1 MSELDGVVQGMYDEG
16 IKPALIQ
23 EFVRRYNSKPK
34 TVAAVEPK
42 KEESL
47 VDSMYTST
55 ELHGSFKYDSLID
68 SDLIKT
74 RIENNPKYNGAIV
87 DIYEGGTN
95 QPKIRTPDGTVYSTY
110 KEGLKR
116 FEEYYKNRTKL
127 QERKDIALGNIGS
140 DRNHEKGQINSSRR
154 LKAAG
159 YEMQYEVYSSS
170 MFEGGITGEVDS
182 QWTNDATKMT
192 GNVIR
197 LMKDGVPV
205 PISFQEQK
213 TKDTWTTQNYS
224 IEDMALKYIYDN
236 ISNEDLTKVEAIN
249 IEDQELYRQKV
260 EEIQKNTAS
269 SINDN
274 DVTRDYLKSPAY
286 RDRFLDDIKES
297 GISEEGVEIVKGHIA
312 KYGQDLSS
320 LKQVLNSGDLRSLNA
335 TIKKRELNLTYE
347 KGKKVH
353 KKKMINS
360 RIPSFMT
367 AYTEGLSDEE
377 HGGMKAGAEQQQY
390 NQVIEQKRIKKKFEY
405 LQRAGERK
413 LKEKEILIKDISAE
427 AISKGVG
434 LDVVDGL
441 YIATGEDITAKEE
454 INARLKIFNSSMKRD
469 QKIFNE
475 DKDEIV
481 GKHGEWLLEND
492 LLYSQSDL
500 INRQYGNWNMFRAK
514 FGGRSKSLLLS
525 IPALLGDTQSVKWKQ
540 QIEESLSESVKLVPT
555 YDEAV
560 ASGQVFSYLVGNTA
574 DQAPNI
580 IAALVATYFGGTTAG
595 ATIFGIDSAASSWVE
610 TDSAVKTANKA
621 KLQLEDLEKYKDQID
636 YDDYKENKIALQ
648 NQIMAGDLTQGQ
660 RYGAAF
666 VSGGIEFGVAY
677 GLGKLNLGTAGWANK
692 MVGRTATAGTRELGE
707 AAFTSGWGAS
717 KNLLYTTLRD
727 QAGELVEEIT
737 IEGLTTISNSMILG
751 REMDFSTLDDV
762 AVSTIATGGMMGT
775 GNVYTAVVSHY
786 KTAPLRLKANEAF
799 TELEKIKD
807 RMATLP
813 KGKENDVYRA
823 QLKEQYLQQL
833 DIFGDITA
841 EMEVASMIGGSS
853 NLKALAKNSLNL
865 RGLNEE
871 AGVEVG
877 DTETDVNK
885 RREDHIK
892 TLNRA
897 EAEDFQNR
905 LDQATEEQIRL
916 QDVDFDSIDI
926 EDMFGVTGLAMEE
939 KLKKN
944 KKTWPKNR
952 KDQIIKIH
960 QALQKQAVDRNI
972 TYAKRQDKDGKIQK
986 FINQTI
992 YGDPN
997 YNGKRDKKAE
1007 NLVWQDL
1014 AKNLLIRQARATS
1027 LYKDGGK
1034 LSQTLLNTK
1043 ELSDI
1048 DVILA
1053 KDKKELELAI
1063 SRDENLSPEE
1073 KAKNIDLL
1081 RKGKVRG
1088 LISNGKYITLD
1099 KKSVDIALKNGDITQ
1114 GTVVSH
1120 EISHAIDALAMTKS
1134 ELTDFAEKL
1143 ESDISD
1149 RYSKVDVAAKRR
1161 LSTEI
1166 GDNGKPLYDL
1176 SKNFKDQ
1183 SDVAKDEY
1191 TKAVQ
1196 EAFQGGDF
1204 ANESMQL
1211 KQERQSSANKLRG
1224 IVPARFGG
1232 DYKFKSGQDATF
1244 YVANFIDSFNKGEM
1258 SKTAKRRIKARP
1270 GLLSRITQKKAIEKV
1285 EKKEKQ
1291 RYSDDTIGVKTEEF
1305 TVTQNDGTTVRYKAK
1320 TYLDGTVKFDMF
1332 KDNAWVP
1339 SSIVKLNVKP
1349 GKKITSKE
1357 AVEQIYG
1364 KNETVKLDKTE
1375 GWESLTS
1382 EKKWSRLTQEQK
1394 ERVDPKRAKE
1404 VKGETKFSKSNMQ
1417 GILTDFKAENKIE
1430 GDIKKDDKSAKRKL
1444 VGELLKGG
1452 ETNLQNSKLGQE
1464 AGGIIESIAKR
1475 LYDNIPKSE
1484 LAGVTRSEYKD
1495 RLLMDL
1501 ATMIEKEYSEVT
1513 VNKSG
1518 KTVRNTLDNFS
1529 SSRLNTRAG
1538 IVAKDMGVESS
1549 VDFGGLG
1556 FKTTLDDAKNIPS
1569 GDVLTKS
1576 EVQEKQINSIR
1587 RKIGIQK
1594 GSDFYNDIVD
1604 SVIVSL
1610 VSAGDVNSDTFKKD
1624 LQDAFANKLVN
1635 KLKNIMGT
1643 PKSAK
1648 YLKFLNDS
1656 KSGVYGKIGL
1666 ETLNQRFQHFTEAI
1680 VDDAGKQKRKGVE
1693 KSDMDLKVKSKT
1705 AGNAEFTKKPAT
1717 KQVLED
1723 WVNYFINPQSVTP
1736 GVGRADSRRNS
1747 LAEALSIELG
1757 FDATMEV
1764 LEDPATFAKLKA
1776 LVEFRGFEVADN
1788 YLALLGKKIDRAPG
1802 TKFSGKAG
1810 NTLFDFVNDQQSI
1823 LNLRDHLSKDKE
1835 ALNGANIS
1843 PILNSYIKTLPKGEQ
1858 LFLQPY
1864 VDQIIKN
1871 HKKVG
1876 KEITEKELREGLTE
1890 QQKILGSKIGFK
1902 FYDGVAQAIKEISNG
1917 TVTMIDLSIDGDD
1930 TGSNGFNDYKD
1941 GLTSFTKTLDPSV
1954 HGLSLLSQA
1963 LNGGSA
1969 QKFGKSK
1976 QKMLTPETRSL
1987 YGKDNKIKDYK
1998 GDIKQAKKIANVE
2011 EKVLTLVKKLPA
2023 NPTPQQIM
2031 QFKKDVDKIIPPIRR
2046 KAVQD
2051 FRDYFYNK
2059 LDAWINEAG
2068 IKPKEKLKRI
2078 AWAAKMLQINT
2089 NASSGIARQGAVI
2102 TSVTLDYSTTQVRAK
2117 TGKIRPFQQEHNIQ
2131 LLNFNMNILK
2141 GMFNNT
2147 FKRDYPIIADKYVQ
2161 TLLDADAQALLD
2173 STEGK
2178 MSKEVLAKYNVN
2190 KGKLAESIGKT
2201 SGFKGFRIGMDSE
2214 SMFMIALG
2222 NASRTVDLRTGLT
2235 FDKVIFNKINL
2246 NKTLD
2251 YLDGIAANI
2260 NKNMGN
2266 TQYSRKVLDNKNTIF
2281 TDATNTDLFNRILTK
2296 SVLGINPKSDIFMLA
2311 QRIDNKETYDKVK
2324 KANDTVLLN
2333 YGLST
2338 KQELKVLTEAEKINK
2353 LKTVDKA
2360 TKFSRKGDVEARG
2373 MSTFDFD
2380 ETAGI
2385 SDNFVIAKKDG
2396 ETRKITSTEWSSVG
2410 DQMLRQGWK
2419 MDFSDFNK
2427 VTNGRPGP
2435 LMQKLKNQ
2443 IKKYGNKNVFILT
2456 ARAAESAPAIKAY
2469 LESEGIDLDLKNI
2482 TGLGDST
2489 GEAKAMW
2496 MLEKFAEGYNDMY
2509 FVDDAIGNVKAVK
2522 NVLNQLDIK
2531 SKVVQTKFSGKA
2543 DLNIDFNQ
2551 ILEDTKGINAESRYS
2566 DALAKTKGASIGK
2579 YKFFLPPSAED
2590 FEGLMYPIL
2599 GRGKK
2604 GDAQKAWFNKH
2615 LFQPFAR
2622 ANRDINAA
2630 KQKVANEYRAL
2641 KKQNPS
2647 ARKKLKKQIPG
2658 SSFTYDHAA
2667 RVYLWNKAGFEIP
2680 GLSKRDQ
2687 VMLAKVIEEN
2697 IDVKAFADQLGQI
2710 SQQKDGYTKPSSN
2723 WVVETVASDLN
2734 NISQKV
2740 GRKEFLAEWI
2750 QNKKIIFSNENL
2762 NKLESVF
2769 GSNYREALEDM
2780 LYRMENGTN
2789 RSFGNNRLVN
2799 QYSNWVNNSVGAI
2812 MFFNM
2817 RSAVL
2822 QTLST
2827 VNFINWSDNNPLKAA
2842 AAFANQPQYWSD
2854 FSMIF
2859 NSDMLKQRR
2868 SGLKT
2873 DVNQAELAAALVGQ
2887 TNKAKAALNYLLK
2900 IGFTPTQIADSFAIS
2915 AGGATFYRNRVKT
2928 YLKQGMDNK
2937 AAENQAFE
2945 DFQEISEKTQQ
2956 SSRADLVS
2964 QQQASPLGRLILA
2977 FQNTPMQYTR
2987 LMKKAAIDL
2996 AKGRGDWKTNVSKL
3010 IYYGTVQNFIFSS
3023 LQSALFA
3030 TVFGSDEDDEDALDD
3045 KKVRIANTMVDS
3057 ILRGSGLTGAV
3068 ISTIKNIIMTFMKQ
3082 EEKGFM
3088 ADHTYTVLQAINL
3101 SPPIGSKARK
3111 LYSGIQTWRFNK
3123 DAIKHKGLS
3132 LDNPIW
3138 QGVGNVIDA
3147 GTNVPVGRLI
3157 QKLNN
3162 VSEALDS
3169 QNKTWQRI
3177 ALILGWNTW
3186 DLGVEDEELNAL
3198 KLELK
3203 NKKKKKKKTGT
3214 PYQQIM
3220 ESRKAKAKS
3229 KSKVSKY
3236 QQILNARIDKANKN

>member
-47 VDSMYTST
+47 ANSMYTST
-55 ELHGSFKYDSLID
+55 ELHPTFKYDSLID
-68 SDLIKT
+68 SDLLKK
-74 RIENNPKYNGAIV
+74 RIESNPKYNGAIV
-87 DIYEGGTN
+87 DIYEN
-95 QPKIRTPDGTVYSTY
+95 MVDKPKIRTPDGTVYSTA
-110 KEGLKR
+110 KEGLER
-116 FEEYYKNRTKL
+116 FEEYYKNRTPL

-213 TKDTWTTQNYS
+213 ENNFFSYS

-236 ISNEDLTKVEAIN
+236 ISDEDLTKVEAIN
-249 IEDQELYRQKV
+249 IEDQELYTQKV

-269 SINDN
+269 SINDD
-274 DVTRDYLKSPAY
+274 DVTKDYLKSPAY
-286 RDRFLDDIKES
+286 RDRFLDDVKES
-297 GISEEGVEIVKGHIA
+297 GISEKGVEIVKNHIA
-312 KYGQDLSS
+312 ENGQDLSS
-320 LKQVLNSGDLRSLNA
+320 LKNVLNPGDLRSLNTA
-335 TIKKRELNLTYE
+335 IKKRELNLTYE

-353 KKKMINS
+353 KKKMIDS
-360 RIPSFMT
+360 LIPSFMT
-367 AYTEGLSDEE
+367 AYTEDLSDEE
-377 HGGMKAGAEQQQY
+377 RGGLKAGAEQQQN
-390 NQVIEQKRIKKKFEY
+390 NQAIEQKRIKRKLEY

-413 LKEKEILIKDISAE
+413 LKEKEILIKDISVE
-427 AISKGVG
+427 AISKGIKI
-434 LDVVDGL
+434 DVVDDL
-441 YIATGEDITAKEE
+441 YVATGEDIVAKEE

-481 GKHGEWLLEND
+481 GDHGKWLLEND
-492 LLYSQSDL
+492 LLYSQNDL
-500 INRQYGNWNMFRAK
+500 INRQYGDWNMFRKK
-514 FGGRSKSLLLS
+514 FGGRSTSLLLS
-525 IPALLGDTQSVKWKQ
+525 IPAVLGDTQSVKWKQ
-540 QIEESLSESVKLVPT
+540 EIEERLSESIKFVPT
-555 YDEAV
+555 YDEAA

-580 IAALVATYFGGTTAG
+580 IAALVASYFGGPNAG
-595 ATIFGIDSAASSWVE
+595 AAVFGIDSAASSWVE

-621 KLQLEDLEKYKDQID
+621 KLRLEDLEKYKDQIS

-648 NQIMAGDLTQGQ
+648 NQIMSGDLTQGQ
-660 RYGAAF
+660 RYTAAF

-692 MVGRTATAGTRELGE
+692 MVGRTATAATRELGE
-707 AAFTSGWGAS
+707 AAFTSGWGAG

-762 AVSTIATGGMMGT
+762 AVSTIATGGIMGST
-775 GNVYTAVVSHY
+775 NAWTAVVGQY
-786 KTAPLRLKANEAF
+786 KTASLRLKALGAF

-813 KGKENDVYRA
+813 KGKKNDVYRA

-833 DIFGDITA
+833 SIFGDITA
-841 EMEVASMIGGSS
+841 EMEVASMIGGSR
-853 NLKALAKNSLNL
+853 NLKALAKNGLNL
-865 RGLNEE
+865 KGLNEE

-877 DTETDVNK
+877 DTEADVNK

-905 LDQATEEQIRL
+905 LDQATEEQARL
-916 QDVDFDSIDI
+916 QDVDFDSVDI

-1027 LYKDGGK
+1027 LYRDGGK
-1034 LSQTLLNTK
+1034 LSQTLLNAE
-1043 ELSDI
+1043 ELSGI
-1048 DVILA
+1048 DVIEA

-1063 SRDENLSPEE
+1063 ARDENLSPEE
-1073 KAKNIDLL
+1073 KAKNIHLL

-1134 ELTDFAEKL
+1134 ELMDFSEKL

-1211 KQERQSSANKLRG
+1211 RQEQQSGANKLKG
-1224 IVPARFGG
+1224 IFGG

-1244 YVANFIDSFNKGEM
+1244 YVANFIDSFNKGEI
-1258 SKTAKRRIKARP
+1258 SKSAKRRIKARP
-1270 GLLSRITQKKAIEKV
+1270 GLKTTKGTKKSTQSNL
-1285 EKKEKQ
+1285 Q
-1291 RYSDDTIGVKTEEF
+1291 GV
-1305 TVTQNDGTTVRYKAK
+1305 
-1320 TYLDGTVKFDMF
+1320 
-1332 KDNAWVP
+1332 
-1339 SSIVKLNVKP
+1339 
-1349 GKKITSKE
+1349 
-1357 AVEQIYG
+1357 
-1364 KNETVKLDKTE
+1364 
-1375 GWESLTS
+1375 
-1382 EKKWSRLTQEQK
+1382 
-1394 ERVDPKRAKE
+1394 
-1404 VKGETKFSKSNMQ
+1404 
-1417 GILTDFKAENKIE
+1417 LTDFKAENKIE
-1430 GDIKKDDKSAKRKL
+1430 GDIIKDDKSAKRKL

-1513 VNKSG
+1513 VNKGG
-1518 KTVRNTLDNFS
+1518 KTVRNTLDKFA

-1538 IVAKDMGVESS
+1538 VVAKDMGVESS

-1556 FKTTLDDAKNIPS
+1556 FKTTLDEAKNIPS

-1594 GSDFYNDIVD
+1594 GSDFYNSIVD

-1624 LQDAFANKLVN
+1624 LQDAFANKLVD
-1635 KLKNIMGT
+1635 KLKSIMGT

-1666 ETLNQRFQHFTEAI
+1666 ETLNQRFQYFTDAI
-1680 VDDAGKQKRKGVE
+1680 VDDTGKQKRKGVE

-1764 LEDPATFAKLKA
+1764 LEDPAVFAKLKA

-1802 TKFSGKAG
+1802 TKFSGKA
-1810 NTLFDFVNDQQSI
+1810 NNALFDFVNDQQSI

-1843 PILNSYIKTLPKGEQ
+1843 PILNSYTKTLPKGEQ

-1963 LNGGSA
+1963 LNGGTT

-1976 QKMLTPETRSL
+1976 QTMLTPETRSL

-2117 TGKIRPFQQEHNIQ
+2117 TEKIRPFQQEHNIQ

-2173 STEGK
+2173 SADGK
-2178 MSKEVLAKYNVN
+2178 ILKEVSAKYNIN
-2190 KGKLAESIGKT
+2190 EGKLAESIGKT

-2260 NKNMGN
+2260 NKNIGN
-2266 TQYSRKVLDNKNTIF
+2266 TQYSRKVLDNKNAIF
-2281 TDATNTDLFNRILTK
+2281 TDATNTELFNRILTK
-2296 SVLGINPKSDIFMLA
+2296 SVLGINPKSDVFMLA
-2311 QRIDNKETYDKVK
+2311 QKIDNKETYDKVK

-2396 ETRKITSTEWSSVG
+2396 ETRKITSVEWSSVG

-2482 TGLGDST
+2482 TGLGNST

-2509 FVDDAIGNVKAVK
+2509 FVDDAIGNVRAVK

-2566 DALAKTKGASIGK
+2566 DALAKTRGANIGK

-2622 ANRDINAA
+2622 ANRDIN
-2630 KQKVANEYRAL
+2630 VARQRVVNEYRAL

-2658 SSFTYDHAA
+2658 SSFTYDHAV

-2687 VMLAKVIEEN
+2687 VALAKAMEEN
-2697 IDVKAFADQLGQI
+2697 VDVKAFADQLSQI
-2710 SQQKDGYTKPSSN
+2710 SQQEAGYTEPSTN

-2734 NISQKV
+2734 NITQKV

-2750 QNKKIIFSNENL
+2750 QNKNIIFSKENL

-2887 TNKAKAALNYLLK
+2887 KNKAKAALNYLLK

-2928 YLKQGMDNK
+2928 YLKQGMDKK
-2937 AAENQAFE
+2937 AAEAQAFE

-2956 SSRADLVS
+2956 SSRADLIS

-2987 LMKKAAIDL
+2987 LIKKATIDL
-2996 AKGRGDWKTNVSKL
+2996 VKGRGDWKTNVSKIL
-3010 IYYGTVQNFIFSS
+3010 YYGAVQNFIFSS

-3030 TVFGSDEDDEDALDD
+3030 TVFGADEDDEKALDD
-3045 KKVRIANTMVDS
+3045 KKTRIANTMVDS
-3057 ILRGSGLTGAV
+3057 ILRGSGLTGAA
-3068 ISTIKNIIMTFMKQ
+3068 ISTIKNIILTFMKQ

-3123 DAIKHKGLS
+3123 DAIKHRGLS
-3132 LDNPIW
+3132 LNNPAW
-3138 QGVGNVIDA
+3138 QGIGNVIDA
-3147 GTNVPVGRLI
+3147 GTNVPVGRLV

-3169 QNKTWQRI
+3169 QNSTWQRV
-3177 ALILGWNTW
+3177 ALMLGWNTW
-3186 DLGVEDEELNAL
+3186 DLGVENEDLNIL
-3198 KLELK
+3198 KSKLRKSK
-3203 NKKKKKKKTGT
+3203 NKTKKKGG
-3214 PYQQIM
+3214 
-3220 ESRKAKAKS
+3220 
-3229 KSKVSKY
+3229 SKY
-3236 QQILNARIDKANKN
+3236 QQIIRERKANARAN